1 MKQPKYAGNL
11 SLLPPS
17 YESLASEQKFGQR
30 RATKM
35 DAETPNVYPV
45 KMQRSS
51 ARYWITMLMVSL
63 MMVVL
68 WPWSSSESAKVLTPD
83 ASRYDGFDLLAR
95 TVASP
100 KGTAHGVLVQPPEL
114 APRFTDEVSFD
125 NYSLI
130 VKGQR
135 IFLYSGEFHTFR
147 LPVPSLW
154 PDILEKVKAAG
165 LSGISVYT
173 HMGLINP
180 SRGVVDFDD
189 YRAFQP
195 LFDAAREAGIW
206 VVLRPGPVSLYI
218 NAETSAGGI
227 AHWITSEVAGEL
239 RTNASDWH
247 NAWQDYVQGVIRETS
262 PNQITEGGPVIA
274 IQVDNEYNQ
283 AAGAEYFADL
293 EAVYRNSSIVVPLTY
308 NDPGQGRNF
317 INGTGAVDLY
327 GLDSYPQ
334 GFDCSRPTVWSPVT
348 LNYHQ
353 YHEQVNPSQPW
364 YIPEFQG
371 GSFDPWGPNAP
382 GYANCAILTG
392 ANFQSVFYRQLW
404 ASNAKLIN
412 YYMFYG
418 GTSWGALPFH
428 GVYTSYDYGASI
440 DEARALTSKF
450 SEVKSQG
457 MFIRSSPEFYKT
469 DWIGDSSTGL
479 TEGGVSN
486 PAAFVT
492 LLRNPDSGAGFWIL
506 RHTDS
511 TSQAITNF
519 SLNVTAADGSKH
531 NLPLVASS
539 ITLSGRQSKL
549 VLTDYAFGRSR
560 AAYSTAQVFFAGQID
575 GRDVL
580 FLYGN
585 SSEAHE
591 FGVALTG
598 TPNRFRT
605 SSSIH
610 ITNSTGFG
618 GRRPITIVEVAQGFT
633 GFVTVYDSNT
643 QLILFADYSTMTT
656 FWSPTI
662 ASSSDPFANFWRIGT
677 NESVIVGGPYLVRSA
692 EISRRTLALRGD
704 LNASAGAGGVM
715 LTVIAPKSVRQVTWN
730 GHSVGVTA
738 SKDSD
743 SLLVGTISSSLTTTD
758 LDIPVLADFD
768 DSTWTIA
775 NHTTTNIPFKPY
787 YGDGRVLYG
796 CDYEFCENI
805 VLWRGHFKATGG
817 EKSVNLSINGGEA
830 FAASVWLNDAFL
842 GTSFGNSS
850 NNQNILEETDDKFIF
865 PEGALIADGDNV
877 ITIVQDNMGLNE
889 TQSTPNTSKS
899 PRGVRGFKL
908 SSGNFGE
915 WKVQGKVGG
924 YTNYPDKVRGV
935 FNEGGLSGERKGW
948 HLPGF
953 NTSAWETRDLADG
966 LPNSSAG
973 VGFFVTTFNLSIP
986 AGLDVPLSFNFEE
999 EFGQPY
1005 RAYLFVNGW
1014 MMGKRV
1020 GNLGPQA
1027 KFPVHE
1033 GILDYHGLN
1042 TVAVALW
1049 SMTPNVTVAPK
1060 LTLQADGVFE
1070 GGVKVTT
1077 TNPGWSPD
1085 GRE

>member
-1 MKQPKYAGNL
+1 M
-11 SLLPPS
+11 PS
-17 YESLASEQKFGQR
+17 TTSPR
-30 RATKM
+30 
-35 DAETPNVYPV
+35 
-45 KMQRSS
+45 
-51 ARYWITMLMVSL
+51 
-63 MMVVL
+63 
-68 WPWSSSESAKVLTPD
+68 TPD
-83 ASRYDGFDLLAR
+83 VSINEDVELLAR
-95 TVASP
+95 TPASTSQHEP
-100 KGTAHGVLVQPPEL
+100 LALVPEL
-114 APRFTDEVSFD
+114 APRFTDQVQFD

-130 VKGQR
+130 LKGQR

-154 PDILEKVKAAG
+154 TDILEKVKAAG

-180 SRGVVDFDD
+180 SRGVTDFDSF
-189 YRAFQP
+189 RAFQP
-195 LFDAAREAGIW
+195 LFEAAKEAGIW
-206 VVLRPGPVSLYI
+206 VVLRPGPYI
-218 NAETSAGGI
+218 NAETTAGGI

-247 NAWQDYVQGVIRETS
+247 DAWQDYVQGIIQETS

-274 IQVDNEYNQ
+274 IQYNQ
-283 AAGAEYFADL
+283 ANGAEYFADL
-293 EAVYRNSSIVVPLTY
+293 EAVYHNSSIVVPLTY
-308 NDPGQGRNF
+308 NDPGEGRNF

-334 GFDCSRPTVWSPVT
+334 GFDCSNPLTWSPVT

-353 YHEQVNPSQPW
+353 YHEDVNPSQPF
-364 YIPEFQG
+364 YFPEFQG

-382 GYANCAILTG
+382 GYPQCAILTG

-404 ASNAKLIN
+404 ASNAKLLS

-418 GTSWGALPFH
+418 GTSWGGIPFP

-440 DEARALTSKF
+440 TEARILTSKF
-450 SEVKSQG
+450 SEVKLQS
-457 MFIRSSPEFYKT
+457 MFIRNSPEFYKT

-479 TEGGVSN
+479 TDGAVSN

-506 RHTDS
+506 RQNDS
-511 TSQAITNF
+511 TSSAIINF
-519 SLNVTAADGSKH
+519 SLNVTNADGAKRT
-531 NLPLVASS
+531 LPLAASS

-549 VLTDYAFGRSR
+549 VLTDYAFGSSR
-560 AAYSTAQVFFAGQID
+560 AVYSTAQVFFAGVID

-585 SSEAHE
+585 STEQHE
-591 FGVALTG
+591 VGVALTG
-598 TPNRFRT
+598 TPNRFQAT
-605 SSSIH
+605 PLVQLKKVSDLNPSFQSDAE
-610 ITNSTGFG
+610 GF
-618 GRRPITIVEVAQGFT
+618 TVVQIVEGVEGL
-633 GFVTVYDSNT
+633 VTVYDSDT
-643 QLILFADYSTMTT
+643 QLILYADYDTTTT
-656 FWSPTI
+656 FWQPTI
-662 ASSSDPFANFWRIGT
+662 ASSSSDSFGNFWGIGT
-677 NESVIVGGPYLVRSA
+677 NESVIIGGPYLVRSA
-692 EISRRTLALRGD
+692 AISGSTLALRGD
-704 LNASAGAGGVM
+704 LNASEGADGVM
-715 LTVIAPKSVRQVTWN
+715 LTVIGPKSITEVTWN
-730 GHSVGVTA
+730 GQSASVSATNSTIFTA
-738 SKDSD
+738 SVPS
-743 SLLVGTISSSLTTTD
+743 SMSPQSIS
-758 LDIPVLADFD
+758 IPVLGESGWKFKDSLPEIQADFD
-768 DSTWTIA
+768 DSNWTIA
-775 NHTTTNIPFKPY
+775 NHTETNIPFKPF
-787 YGDGRVLYG
+787 YGDGRILYG

-805 VLWRGHFKATGG
+805 VLWRGHFNATGD

-850 NNQNILEETDDKFIF
+850 NNENILEETDDKFTF
-865 PEGALIADGDNV
+865 PDGALIPNGDNV
-877 ITIVQDNMGLNE
+877 ITIVQVFIDNMGLNE
-889 TQSTPNTSKS
+889 TQSTPDTSKS
-899 PRGVRGFKL
+899 PRGVRGFML
-908 SSGNFGE
+908 DSGNFTE

-924 YTNYPDKVRGV
+924 YTNFPDKVRGV
-935 FNEGGLSGERKGW
+935 MNEGGLFGERKGW

-953 NTSAWETRDLADG
+953 DTSDWETRDLADG
-966 LPNSSAG
+966 LPDSSAG

-986 AGLDVPLSFNFEE
+986 TGFDVPMSFNFEE

-1005 RAYLFVNGW
+1005 RVYMFVNGW

-1033 GILDYHGLN
+1033 GILDYRGLN

-1060 LTLQADGVFE
+1060 LTLQVDGMFQ
-1070 GGVKVTT
+1070 GGVNVTT
-1077 TNPGWSPD
+1077 NNPSWSPD